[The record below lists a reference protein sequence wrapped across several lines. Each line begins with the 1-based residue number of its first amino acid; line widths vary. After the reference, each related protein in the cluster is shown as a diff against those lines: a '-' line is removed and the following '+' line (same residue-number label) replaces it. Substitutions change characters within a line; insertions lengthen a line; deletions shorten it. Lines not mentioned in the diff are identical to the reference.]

1 MFLDAPS
8 GLNEYES
15 GFLQDGQQE
24 ASLLNRDIQTFH
36 DKTIHALMPPLSES
50 ITSWLN
56 TLRSIA
62 QVSASGPPTNTSS
75 SSSLSNIPT
84 MASAN
89 QSRPR
94 IKSRLSIGGRK
105 IQQPRLS
112 LQVDERIQKLRQ
124 MQVSD
129 LPASRNKVAVT
140 AANLLAARG
149 EAMERMI
156 VLLERTKYGSLSRGT
171 KARADYLATVAECMS
186 YKVQYVSLS
195 VCGAMGGSWLIVL
208 PRVTKL
214 ETLST
219 IYTPENVAALEKY
232 SAHLRETLSQLEES
246 RDIANQTLEEYD
258 QVGKSGNN
266 RRGKSGPMADLA
278 RRYGDLAQEVDA
290 VQREIKKLK
299 I

>member
-1 MFLDAPS
+1 
-8 GLNEYES
+8 
-15 GFLQDGQQE
+15 
-24 ASLLNRDIQTFH
+24 
-36 DKTIHALMPPLSES
+36 
-50 ITSWLN
+50 
-56 TLRSIA
+56 
-62 QVSASGPPTNTSS
+62 
-75 SSSLSNIPT
+75 

-94 IKSRLSIGGRK
+94 IKSRLSIGSRK
-105 IQQPRLS
+105 IQPPRLS
-112 LQVDERIQKLRQ
+112 IQVDERIKKVRQ
-124 MQVSD
+124 TQVSD

-186 YKVQYVSLS
+186 YKVQ
-195 VCGAMGGSWLIVL
+195 
-208 PRVTKL
+208 VTKL
-214 ETLST
+214 EALST
-219 IYTPENVAALEKY
+219 IYTPENIAALEKY
-232 SAHLRETLSQLEES
+232 SAHLRETLSQLEET

-258 QVGKSGNN
+258 QVGASGNN
-266 RRGKSGPMADLA
+266 RRGKSGPMADIA

-290 VQREIKKLK
+290 VLKEIKKLK

>member
-1 MFLDAPS
+1 MFLDASPA
-8 GLNEYES
+8 LNEYEPRS
-15 GFLQDGQQE
+15 LQNRQQE

-36 DKTIHALMPPLSES
+36 DKTLHALMSPLSES

-56 TLRSIA
+56 NLRSIA
-62 QVSASGPPTNTSS
+62 EVGASAPTTNTSS
-75 SSSLSNIPT
+75 SSSSNIPT

-94 IKSRLSIGGRK
+94 IKSRLSIGSRK
-105 IQQPRLS
+105 IQPPRLS
-112 LQVDERIQKLRQ
+112 IQVDERIKKVRQ
-124 MQVSD
+124 TQVSD
-129 LPASRNKVAVT
+129 LPASRNKVAMT

-171 KARADYLATVAECMS
+171 KARADYLATVAECMN

-195 VCGAMGGSWLIVL
+195 VFGAMGESWLIVL
-208 PRVTKL
+208 SRVTKL
-214 ETLST
+214 EALST
-219 IYTPENVAALEKY
+219 IYTPENIAALEKY
-232 SAHLRETLSQLEES
+232 SAHLRETLSQLEET

-258 QVGKSGNN
+258 QVGASGNN
-266 RRGKSGPMADLA
+266 RRGKSGPMADIA

-290 VQREIKKLK
+290 VQKEIKKLK

>member
-1 MFLDAPS
+1 MFLDASPA
-8 GLNEYES
+8 LNDYEPGS
-15 GFLQDGQQE
+15 LQNRQQE

-36 DKTIHALMPPLSES
+36 DKTLQALMSPLSES

-56 TLRSIA
+56 NLRSIA
-62 QVSASGPPTNTSS
+62 EVGASAPTNTSS
-75 SSSLSNIPT
+75 SSSNIPT

-94 IKSRLSIGGRK
+94 IKSRLSIGSRK
-105 IQQPRLS
+105 IQPPRLS
-112 LQVDERIQKLRQ
+112 IQVDERIKKVRQ
-124 MQVSD
+124 TQVSD

-186 YKVQYVSLS
+186 YKVQYVSPS
-195 VCGAMGGSWLIVL
+195 VFGAMGGSWLIVL
-208 PRVTKL
+208 SRVTKL
-214 ETLST
+214 EALST
-219 IYTPENVAALEKY
+219 IYTPENIAALEKY
-232 SAHLRETLSQLEES
+232 SAHLRETLSQLEET

-258 QVGKSGNN
+258 QVGASGNN
-266 RRGKSGPMADLA
+266 RRGKSGPMADIA

-290 VQREIKKLK
+290 VLREIKKLK